1 MGPACPMSMAIAVC
15 SSYLSA
21 VFGLSCWDEGSE
33 AKLDGLRVII
43 SALCSRS
50 RLAPRAPD
58 CRLQLSNVHM
68 SFWLGLLLA
77 FAKPDVM
84 IVSLLNFDLQLEEFT
99 FRVSGL
105 ILCILKCQSFL
116 SSHDHPIWI
125 WGLDLGPFLAD

>member
-1 MGPACPMSMAIAVC
+1 
-15 SSYLSA
+15 
-21 VFGLSCWDEGSE
+21 
-33 AKLDGLRVII
+33 
-43 SALCSRS
+43 
-50 RLAPRAPD
+50 
-58 CRLQLSNVHM
+58 M

-105 ILCILKCQSFL
+105 ILCILKCQTFL